1 MARINKADHAI
12 ILRKVEVD
20 ECKIGD
26 VAKEYGCSA
35 ANLYA
40 LLRKLRRDGVMPAPP
55 EPGDEVVPMPASADG
70 AEKTAADLFARPAPV
85 PAPPPR
91 PPAPIMRAAP
101 PPPPR
106 PPAEITPMPKGG
118 GRAGVGASLAK
129 PGYALAMR
137 GPEGDENL
145 TPFRSLDDLL
155 SAVKPILRAAARNPE
170 AIWFSIQPIDLA
182 AMADGFTL

>member
-12 ILRKVEVD
+12 ILRKVEVE
-20 ECKIGD
+20 ECKISD
-26 VAKEYGCSA
+26 VAAEYGCSA

-40 LLRKLRRDGVMPAPP
+40 LLRKLRRAGVQPAAAEPEDEAPAPAP
-55 EPGDEVVPMPASADG
+55 VHAAPGEKPVV
-70 AEKTAADLFARPAPV
+70 DLFAAVTPAPAPV
-85 PAPPPR
+85 ARPAAPIIRPVQPAP
-91 PPAPIMRAAP
+91 ARAS
-101 PPPPR
+101 
-106 PPAEITPMPKGG
+106 EDITPMPKGG
-118 GRAGVGASLAK
+118 GRGGVGASLAK

-182 AMADGFTL
+182 ALDSFA